1 MRRVSR
7 FHVGQKVAN
16 LRPQLNALVD
26 AVNGP
31 ADTFGPRGTLP
42 GFIPQRILVLEIR
55 AFVPDLVD
63 PTLSILECA
72 LPDQQLNPSAQKW
85 DVSLPWTFTVLSRD
99 GVSYV
104 YTDINNRTADGT
116 EVQQL
121 TPQYLVQDL
130 IMVGEF
136 EQGTAWRDLNI
147 DGRQWAKVP

>member
-7 FHVGQKVAN
+7 FRGGQQVAN

-31 ADTFGPRGTLP
+31 PDTSGPRGTLP

-55 AFVPDLVD
+55 AFLPNLVD
-63 PTLSILECA
+63 PTLSRLQCSLA
-72 LPDQQLNPSAQKW
+72 DQQLNPSAQTW
-85 DVSLPWTFTVLSRD
+85 DVSLPWTFTDLTRG

-121 TPQYLVQDL
+121 TPQYIVQDL

-136 EQGTAWRDLNI
+136 EQGTAWRDLNV